1 MSSGYHILEITLHE
15 REIMAFYPSIK
26 LFFEIVFLYANKFSR
41 ISEAVRLDR
50 LLFSLNLFCPTGNLP
65 LDDKMFYETERI
77 RIWLKLATN
86 R

>member
-1 MSSGYHILEITLHE
+1 MG
-15 REIMAFYPSIK
+15 IMAFNPSTK

-41 ISEAVRLDR
+41 ISIADRLDR
-50 LLFSLNLFCPTGNLP
+50 LLFPLNLFCPTGNLP

-86 R
+86 M